1 MLLITGAT
9 GTVGRPLVAALH
21 AKGVRVRAVT
31 RDPARASFPDGVEV
45 VAGDPSRP
53 GTLAGHFDGV
63 EAVFVNPRAVR
74 DAATEFAA
82 LARERGVR
90 RLVALAASNV
100 EQDLAFQPSR
110 CVGDRNRECE
120 AAVENSGVEWV
131 SLRPTVYANMALPLW
146 GGQLRAGDVV
156 SWPYPDF
163 ADTVIDPRDVAEV
176 AAHALTGDGLLGRKP
191 VLSGP
196 GPVTNAEMVAALG
209 RVLDRPLR
217 YREISA
223 TAFAEVIARMGL
235 PPELT
240 ASFLARWAALE
251 REPAEVSG
259 EVEAV
264 LGRRPRT
271 FGAWAADHA
280 SAFDAG

>member
-9 GTVGRPLVAALH
+9 GTVGRPLVTALH

-31 RDPARASFPDGVEV
+31 RDPGTASFPEGVEV
-45 VAGDPSRP
+45 VAGDPSCP
-53 GTLAGHFDGV
+53 ATLAGHLDGV
-63 EAVFVNPRAVR
+63 EAVFLNSSAVR
-74 DAATEFAA
+74 DAAPELAA

-110 CVGDRNRECE
+110 YIGDRNRECE
-120 AAVENSGVEWV
+120 AAAEHSGLEWA

-156 SWPYPDF
+156 SWPLPDF
-163 ADTVIDPRDVAEV
+163 ADSVVDPRDVAEV
-176 AAHALTGDGLLGRKP
+176 AAHALTTDGLLGRKP

-196 GPVTNAEMVAALG
+196 APVTNAEMVAVLG
-209 RVLDRPLR
+209 RVLGRELR

-223 TAFAEVIARMGL
+223 TVFAEVVARMGL

-240 ASFLARWAALE
+240 ASFLARWAALAA
-251 REPAEVSG
+251 EPPEVSG
-259 EVEAV
+259 EVAAV
-264 LGRRPRT
+264 LGRPPRS
-271 FGAWAADHA
+271 FAAWAADHA
-280 SAFDAG
+280 SAFGA